1 MSVSYGMITITDT
14 TDLGQLSVYLTG
26 STVRQ
31 QVYDGN
37 TNPVTFYPDWAAAG
51 NALII
56 TPHVYFNG
64 QSQPLNSNKIEVAW
78 SKEEGGVIY
87 PNQSV
92 PTFPISPTTEACPE
106 SAADQSSNYKKLQ
119 RPANLAVNSA
129 GATYT
134 ATITYYPIDGDLN
147 TTLQAIATLDLTIS
161 NNGNNG
167 SEGAAAKALQ
177 LIGTGNYFTYH
188 YDGNLFGTPTI
199 TLTAQSQ
206 NINGVHWYC
215 DNKAIKIINNQ
226 KVTSGSG
233 YESAP
238 YYTETSLVI
247 AGDNTTSDVWIQ
259 DLAPNFR
266 TNKSAQFKIVEIN
279 SGGNEPLDGLIDY
292 MSIYGLTEAP
302 PGTDTYSASL
312 SNDEETI
319 VDYEG
324 EPILD
329 NANTELFISQG
340 GIDDLENWHITVT
353 DSINNSQNFNY
364 TLTNS
369 KDNIGSST
377 NLNKYGP
384 DRVQVTVMNTS
395 ILNAAKIT
403 FTAVHGTYNGNTFT
417 PDGEVSNI
425 VKEFSLIKS
434 SALVSHSLRLD
445 SVNAN
450 KAADSNTYTPSTIIV
465 DAITRRGG
473 STQPYHD
480 DGVIKAKVYYT
491 DGTSKNTYESNT
503 ADNALSLNLSTLAGQ
518 KVISYIDTFLGGTLA
533 NNYNDAEDKQKI
545 TISINGTDGRPGDSP
560 WNFIIGNQF
569 DAISTDFNNKTS
581 QAFVIKIP
589 IQAAEGVTTRT
600 IYKTGSTE
608 YPTIYGANLNYIT
621 AQGTTGTISPKYYN
635 GETEVSNTGVVD
647 NVRYQIPAETNIGA
661 TGSITLTLTYAA
673 NKSLLQTYTYKA
685 QPEALK
691 PIRVIL
697 TPSPT
702 DTFENQ
708 SGTIT
713 ITPTVLSGTSPVTT
727 GWGSPTWQAFVNGT
741 WVSANTVEGITISNN
756 VISIPGTAVNGY
768 LGLRFTVT
776 ITKGGDVS
784 TYTEYINLKDID
796 DPLQVTLHSTV
807 GEQIVNGQG
816 IGIIYARVI
825 RRGDNEDY
833 DTVVPDNLL
842 GIGTTAPSG
851 SINTGVFAGK
861 TGYCLIMTSGN
872 PATPTGE
879 IRYYWRT
886 GTSASWQGYR
896 GQNDNTAYKYK
907 YTWTFRDSQNNSYVY
922 QSTPTTT
929 PVPINYLL
937 QRTSNE
943 ATHNQQFVY
952 IDSSV
957 INDKITAVVK
967 VEL

>member
-369 KDNIGSST
+369 KDDIGSST

-450 KAADSNTYTPSTIIV
+450 KAADSNTYTPPIITV

-491 DGTSKNTYESNT
+491 DGTSKNTYESNI

-589 IQAAEGVTTRT
+589 VQAAEGVTTRT

-621 AQGTTGTISPKYYN
+621 TQGTTGTISPKYYN
-635 GETEVSNTGVVD
+635 GETEVSNTGIVD

-661 TGSITLTLTYAA
+661 TGFITLTLTYAA

-756 VISIPGTAVNGY
+756 VINVPGTAVNGY

-807 GEQIVNGQG
+807 GEQIINSQG
-816 IGIIYARVI
+816 VGVIYARVI
-825 RRGDNEDY
+825 HRGDSEDY
-833 DTVVPDNLL
+833 DTIVPDNMLA
-842 GIGTTAPSG
+842 IGTTAPTS
-851 SINTGVFAGK
+851 STASGK
-861 TGYCLIMTSGN
+861 TGYCYIVQDNSN
-872 PATPTGE
+872 PSKPTGE
-879 IRYYWRT
+879 VRYYWRSQ
-886 GTSASWQGYR
+886 GSGSWNGPRGNSNNPYR
-896 GQNDNTAYKYK
+896 YT
-907 YTWTFRDSQNNSYVY
+907 YTWTFRDSQNSPYSATSND
-922 QSTPTTT
+922 TPTA
-929 PVPINYLL
+929 IKYAMNN
-937 QRTSNE
+937 S
-943 ATHNQQFVY
+943 QQFVY